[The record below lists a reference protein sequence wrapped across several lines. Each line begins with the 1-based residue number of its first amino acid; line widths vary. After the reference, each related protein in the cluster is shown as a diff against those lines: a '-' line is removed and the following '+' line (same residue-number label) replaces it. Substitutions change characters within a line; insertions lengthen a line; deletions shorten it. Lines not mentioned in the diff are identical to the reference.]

1 MNTIKMT
8 DDKTGE
14 VSHLIVN
21 ETLRVGQPFRL
32 ISRSVTFIA
41 KAVTDH
47 PVCGAMVQGI
57 SECGKYRTAARVCD
71 TAMVA

>member
-8 DDKTGE
+8 DAKTGE
-14 VSHLIVN
+14 ISHLIVN
-21 ETLRVGQPFRL
+21 EVLHVGQPFRL
-32 ISRSVTFIA
+32 IGRSVTFIA
-41 KAVTDH
+41 NKLTNH

-57 SECGKYRTAARVCD
+57 SECGKFRTAARVCD